1 MTYLLKKKKHEN
13 VKSQQIFNNIIQGPE
28 ILEIIWPDSLVLIF
42 NVKNK
47 KLETADRLFYKN

>member
-1 MTYLLKKKKHEN
+1 MTYLLKKKHEN

-28 ILEIIWPDSLVLIF
+28 ILETIWPDSLVLIF

>member
-1 MTYLLKKKKHEN
+1 MTYLLKKKHEN

-28 ILEIIWPDSLVLIF
+28 ILEAIWPDSLVPIF